1 MIGRKRPSTGIR
13 DHKNPKPCIRAISN
27 NCFCGIE
34 QPCPSWKGIR
44 YGPTA
49 ASGSTA
55 TGSEAAAPG
64 APGFEFEQCMQ
75 ANTAEGFQGGDDA
88 GTGTTHTLFTHM
100 CMHPPPHTR
109 TSAFTHLCTNLCA
122 KMHTQQQAFVQKGT
136 CIARAFTHVHTR
148 SHTRMHVQTSACT
161 QMYTHMH
168 APTHT
173 YNHKRTRIFAHTQA
187 SKPHVSMRAHAYNYK
202 YAHTHICAHVSM
214 HMHTHT

>member
-100 CMHPPPHTR
+100 CMHPPPHARICIHAPLHAHTYML
-109 TSAFTHLCTNLCA
+109 ANLCA
-122 KMHTQQQAFVQKGT
+122 QMHTQ
-136 CIARAFTHVHTR
+136 RHTYAKR
-148 SHTRMHVQTSACT
+148 
-161 QMYTHMH
+161 YMH
-168 APTHT
+168 AHLHM
-173 YNHKRTRIFAHTQA
+173 Y
-187 SKPHVSMRAHAYNYK
+187 AHA
-202 YAHTHICAHVSM
+202 HIHARELQGV
-214 HMHTHT
+214 